1 MKVYRIDV
9 IVTDDIAYA
18 INGRTC
24 YENAARVLLKKKL
37 RRLVDRL
44 VDDSALIES
53 QSEYGRR
60 RYSLSIGIDKKEVA
74 T

>member
-24 YENAARVLLKKKL
+24 YENAARVLLKKK
-37 RRLVDRL
+37 
-44 VDDSALIES
+44 I
-53 QSEYGRR
+53 
-60 RYSLSIGIDKKEVA
+60 KK
-74 T
+74 TSRQTSR